1 MKSIKKWCHHYK
13 NGDVILK
20 IYDVIEIIGKWCYA
34 AWKFCD
40 AIGRMEMALE
50 NGEIAVKLV
59 VLL

>member
-1 MKSIKKWCHHYK
+1 MVTSVQKWCHHYK

-34 AWKFCD
+34 AWKYCD

-50 NGEIAVKLV
+50 IW
-59 VLL
+59 